1 MGTLCF
7 VCFPPASLGH
17 HMLLL
22 HEPDNALSSTM
33 NPLFFELCMNAR
45 APIHTPIFMKRIFN
59 PHRQLQIIQLSLPDS
74 SFSPIEV
81 SIL

>member
-17 HMLLL
+17 DVLLP
-22 HEPDNALSSTM
+22 HEPDNALSATM

-45 APIHTPIFMKRIFN
+45 APIDTPIFIKRIFN
-59 PHRQLQIIQLSLPDS
+59 THGQVQIIQLSLTDS
-74 SFSPIEV
+74 SGSPIEV

>member
-7 VCFPPASLGH
+7 VCFPAASLGH

-22 HEPDNALSSTM
+22 HEPDYALSATI

-45 APIHTPIFMKRIFN
+45 APIHTPMFMKRIFN
-59 PHRQLQIIQLSLPDS
+59 PHAQLQIIQLSLTDP